1 MAYEA
6 AVALDVN
13 DASLTSGYQSGV
25 ETSRGAMSD
34 AVGTA
39 RGKLEEGETAVAAQD
54 WESAIACFT
63 AGVSIEGTHDDDLS
77 SSLRAGLESAESSK
91 AARDAA
97 RESAEGRLAEGD
109 GCV

>member
-1 MAYEA
+1 MI
-6 AVALDVN
+6 
-13 DASLTSGYQSGV
+13 Q
-25 ETSRGAMSD
+25 R
-34 AVGTA
+34 
-39 RGKLEEGETAVAAQD
+39 D

-109 GCV
+109 GCVSSREYGVIIEVDSIHNLSSNEVRIAVTSWTAVLEVSTSLLLSITSNTN